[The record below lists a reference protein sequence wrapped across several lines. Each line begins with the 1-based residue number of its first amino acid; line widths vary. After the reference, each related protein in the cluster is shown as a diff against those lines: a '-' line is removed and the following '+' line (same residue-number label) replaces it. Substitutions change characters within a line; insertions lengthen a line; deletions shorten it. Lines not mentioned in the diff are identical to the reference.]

1 MKSSWSFKKLFTP
14 PGLDFSSSNLS
25 LAYVISSGVAPLK
38 IYSNISYGP
47 CGQLK
52 LSGCTSTLYAKYCL
66 DNLTTK
72 YKAIMTFLRLWIQ
85 KVPVLVFKWFVLDC
99 PTLGWFHFI
108 AWFDEIWDHRVM
120 EKCCS
125 LPEEGIHVPSRRIF
139 EKDLIIIVNFRWAV
153 MLHHAKIRIFL
164 LPRKTY
170 FSESSIQF
178 SKTGK

>member
-1 MKSSWSFKKLFTP
+1 M
-14 PGLDFSSSNLS
+14 
-25 LAYVISSGVAPLK
+25 AK
-38 IYSNISYGP
+38 IRP
-47 CGQLK
+47 LK
-52 LSGCTSTLYAKYCL
+52 LSGCTSTLNAKYCL

-108 AWFDEIWDHRVM
+108 AWFNEIWDHRVM

-153 MLHHAKIRIFL
+153 MLHHAKIRI
-164 LPRKTY
+164 KSSY
-170 FSESSIQF
+170 FHEKHIFPKVPFNFQKLVNNTWFPVNLKYIILIQSNDVESSLC
-178 SKTGK
+178 